1 MMKLSM
7 ETKTST
13 LRVPLITSFVRYN
26 ASAYTATF
34 FDYGMFLFCLEILN
48 IYYPIATFI
57 GATTGASVAFLLGR
71 NWTFKN
77 KEELITKQSLRFLA
91 VVSGSILLNTLGV
104 YLVTEYIG
112 INEKISKIIVA
123 VIVGVSYN
131 FPMQRY
137 FVFK

>member
-1 MMKLSM
+1 M
-7 ETKTST
+7 EVYMESKQST
-13 LRVPLITSFVRYN
+13 FKVPLITSFLRYN

-34 FDYGMFLFCLEILN
+34 FDYGVFLFCLEILN

-57 GATTGASVAFLLGR
+57 GATTGATVAFLLGR
-71 NWTFKN
+71 NWTFRN
-77 KEELITKQSLRFLA
+77 KEEVITKQSMKFLA
-91 VVSGSILLNTLGV
+91 VVAGSILLNTLGV

-123 VIVGVSYN
+123 VFVGVGYN

>member
-1 MMKLSM
+1 M
-7 ETKTST
+7 EVYMESKQST
-13 LRVPLITSFVRYN
+13 FKVPLITSFLRYN

-34 FDYGMFLFCLEILN
+34 FDYGVFLFCLEILN

-57 GATTGASVAFLLGR
+57 GATTGATVAFLLGR
-71 NWTFKN
+71 NWTFRN
-77 KEELITKQSLRFLA
+77 KDEVITKQSMKFLA
-91 VVSGSILLNTLGV
+91 VVAGSILLNTLGV

-123 VIVGVSYN
+123 VFVGVGYN

>member
-1 MMKLSM
+1 M
-7 ETKTST
+7 EVYMESKQST
-13 LRVPLITSFVRYN
+13 FKVPLITSFLRYN

-57 GATTGASVAFLLGR
+57 GATTGATVAFLLGR
-71 NWTFKN
+71 NWTFRN
-77 KEELITKQSLRFLA
+77 KDEVITKQSMKFLA
-91 VVSGSILLNTLGV
+91 VVAGSILLNTLGV

-123 VIVGVSYN
+123 VFVGVGYN

>member
-1 MMKLSM
+1 M
-7 ETKTST
+7 ESKQST
-13 LRVPLITSFVRYN
+13 FKVPLITSFLRYN

-34 FDYGMFLFCLEILN
+34 FDYGVFLFCLEILN

-57 GATTGASVAFLLGR
+57 GATTGATVAFLLGR
-71 NWTFKN
+71 NWTFRN
-77 KEELITKQSLRFLA
+77 KDEVITKQSMKFLA
-91 VVSGSILLNTLGV
+91 VVAGSILLNTLGV

-123 VIVGVSYN
+123 VFVGVGYN